1 MGGSA
6 GEGRLPS
13 ALSNFRRTGTQ
24 PTEEPLSNRFAIRR
38 VALDSPS
45 TARRTSISVSRSW
58 SYHLNKYPISS
69 ALFSG
74 KTGEPNADSEPTT
87 GESWKT
93 RCFNA
98 PRSAGLVLFLLPFSI
113 PAFKELSAMS
123 AEIMTIKE
131 LAAYLDLAEAT
142 LYKKVSNNE
151 IPYAKLGNLLRF
163 PKWTIDQWV
172 SENTVKPP
180 DALFDEFAKLQSRY
194 HFKKWLESKG
204 IDPAALTDPQLL
216 DLLKKAI
223 ADLSPDTPKP

>member
-1 MGGSA
+1 
-6 GEGRLPS
+6 
-13 ALSNFRRTGTQ
+13 
-24 PTEEPLSNRFAIRR
+24 
-38 VALDSPS
+38 
-45 TARRTSISVSRSW
+45 
-58 SYHLNKYPISS
+58 
-69 ALFSG
+69 
-74 KTGEPNADSEPTT
+74 
-87 GESWKT
+87 
-93 RCFNA
+93 
-98 PRSAGLVLFLLPFSI
+98 
-113 PAFKELSAMS
+113 MS

-163 PKWTIDQWV
+163 PKWAIDQWV

-180 DALFDEFAKLQSRY
+180 DALFDEFAKFQSRY

-204 IDPAALTDPQLL
+204 IDPSAMTDPQLL